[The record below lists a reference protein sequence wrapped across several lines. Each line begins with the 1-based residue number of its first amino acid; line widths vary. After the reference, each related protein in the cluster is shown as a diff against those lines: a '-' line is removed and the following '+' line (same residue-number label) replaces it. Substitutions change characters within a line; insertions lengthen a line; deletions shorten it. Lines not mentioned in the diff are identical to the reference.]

1 MEFQEKHKDK
11 SRIFLVGFMGC
22 GKSTLAKKLAKK
34 MDYAFIDL
42 DAEIVAAIGM
52 SIADYFSKFGE
63 ASFRDIEKDILKQ
76 QNKKSNVIIATGGGT
91 PCYLTNMAWMNKNG
105 LTVYLKLSPKA
116 LFSRLSQ
123 KSQIESRPLLKGKN
137 DQELMEFIST
147 KLEERE
153 SFYSQS
159 TIIFEP
165 MKFTNRDLIKE
176 IQLLQEA

>member
-1 MEFQEKHKDK
+1 MELKEIHKDK

-22 GKSTLAKKLAKK
+22 GKSTLAKKLARK
-34 MDYAFIDL
+34 MGYTFIDL
-42 DAEIVAAIGM
+42 DAEIVSVIGM

-63 ASFRDIEKDILKQ
+63 ASFRAIEKDILKQ
-76 QNKKSNVIIATGGGT
+76 QEEKSDVIIATGGGT
-91 PCYLTNMAWMNKNG
+91 PCHFTNMAWMNKNG
-105 LTVYLKLSPKA
+105 LTVYLKLSSRA

-123 KSQIESRPLLKGKN
+123 KSQIESRPLLKGKT

-153 SFYSQS
+153 YFYSQS

-165 MKFTNRDLIKE
+165 MKSSNAELIKG
-176 IQLLQEA
+176 IHLLQEA